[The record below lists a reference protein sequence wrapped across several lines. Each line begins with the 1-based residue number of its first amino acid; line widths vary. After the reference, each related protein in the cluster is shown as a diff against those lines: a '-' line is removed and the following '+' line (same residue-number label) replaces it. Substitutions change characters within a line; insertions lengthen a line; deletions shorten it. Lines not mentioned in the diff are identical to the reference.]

1 MGSHG
6 NIKNNKNLSFLDLF
20 NILYKESIKAFN
32 LGEVPVAS
40 LIYDPKQKKIISKAH
55 NFNKKN
61 HNPCDHAEVRAITKA
76 CKKLKVSRLDG
87 LDIFCSLEP
96 CLMCSSIILHAKI
109 RRVYFA
115 LEEKKMGALV
125 NNYKLAFNNNISKRI
140 KVYYGFSEDKF
151 SKLLKKFFKKRR

>member
-1 MGSHG
+1 MRGH
-6 NIKNNKNLSFLDLF
+6 NNLKKNKDLRSIDLF
-20 NILYKESIKAFN
+20 NILYKESIKAFK

-55 NFNKKN
+55 NLNKKN
-61 HNPCDHAEVRAITKA
+61 FNPCDHAEVRAIIKA
-76 CKKLKVSRLDG
+76 CRKLKVPRLDG

-96 CLMCSSIILHAKI
+96 CLMCSSIIIHSKI

-125 NNYKLAFNNNISKRI
+125 NNYKLALNNNISKKI
-140 KVYYGFSEDKF
+140 KVYYGFSEEKF
-151 SKLLKKFFKKRR
+151 SKLLKNFFIKKR

>member
-1 MGSHG
+1 M
-6 NIKNNKNLSFLDLF
+6 F

-125 NNYKLAFNNNISKRI
+125 NNYKLAFNNDISKKI

-151 SKLLKKFFKKRR
+151 SKLLKNFFKKRR